1 MEYTWGEDRVRF
13 ELHPESHGCRLIL
26 IEQINKITGHTPKDL
41 AGWHVYLD
49 VFQALVENM
58 SVESRK
64 NEWEKGYEEYSLRIE
79 GLDEN

>member
-1 MEYTWGEDRVRF
+1 MY
-13 ELHPESHGCRLIL
+13 PESSGCRLIL
-26 IEQINKITGHTPKDL
+26 IEQINKITGYTPKDL